1 MPERRIFSGIVLVA
15 IFLAACSPTGGGGDS
30 PAQPAQ
36 PAAATESGPVIVVTS
51 TPTPSAQVP
60 ANIPI
65 MPGATEL
72 KVSESDISYV
82 VKSDL
87 QSVIDFY
94 EKEMLAKGWKEQEK
108 PSIIA
113 DFGRMNFDRSDRQ
126 VSLLLNASPSLNQ
139 VVIRMS
145 LIYLNVVEKTATPKP

>member
-1 MPERRIFSGIVLVA
+1 MPTKRILVA
-15 IFLAACSPTGGGGDS
+15 IIPVLVFLVACSSAGGGGQ

-36 PAAATESGPVIVVTS
+36 PAAPTESGSVIVVTS
-51 TPTPSAQVP
+51 TPLPPAQVP
-60 ANIPI
+60 ANIAI
-65 MPGATEL
+65 MPGATDL

-82 VKSDL
+82 VKSDM
-87 QSVIDFY
+87 QGVMDFY
-94 EKEMLAKGWKEQEK
+94 QKEMTARGWKEQEK
-108 PSIIA
+108 PSSIG
-113 DFGRMNFDRSDRQ
+113 DFGRMYFSTSDQQ

>member
-1 MPERRIFSGIVLVA
+1 MPRVH
-15 IFLAACSPTGGGGDS
+15 PQGGGGGS
-30 PAQPAQ
+30 QPAQPAQ
-36 PAAATESGPVIVVTS
+36 PAAATESGSVIVVTS
-51 TPTPSAQVP
+51 TPTPPAQVP
-60 ANIPI
+60 ADIPV

-82 VKSDL
+82 IKSDL
-87 QSVIDFY
+87 QGVMDFY
-94 EKEMLAKGWKEQEK
+94 QKEMLARGWREQEK

-113 DFGRMNFDRSDRQ
+113 DFGRMNFDTSDQQ

-145 LIYLNVVEKTATPKP
+145 LIYLNVVEETATPKP